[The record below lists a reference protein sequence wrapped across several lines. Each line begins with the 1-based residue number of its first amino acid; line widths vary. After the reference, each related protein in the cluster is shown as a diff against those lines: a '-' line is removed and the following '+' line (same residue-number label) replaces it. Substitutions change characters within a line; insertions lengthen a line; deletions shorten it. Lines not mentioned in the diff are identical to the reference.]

1 MTPFEKDLWDKLSG
15 YSPDEAGQTFKFSD
29 RLARDNGWTK
39 TYALAVVE
47 EYKKFLFLCAITT
60 TGVTPSDAVDQAWHL
75 HLTYTRSYWTDL
87 CRNILGKEIQHNPTK
102 GGPQE
107 ASRYLDYYEQTLKL
121 YESKFGTVPPE
132 DIWPNSRK
140 RFSDIDFVR
149 VNKRTNWVLPKPG
162 PNGRV
167 FLVHATIAIILLYIC
182 YISVQDALH
191 PTVIIVGVAIL
202 AVLVLYHFFRDE
214 IRETPRGGPDG
225 CGGGCA
231 GSDDGHGHGHGHG
244 DSGAESGCS
253 SGCSG
258 CSGSGCSGCSG
269 CGGGGGD

>member
-15 YSPDEAGQTFKFSD
+15 FSPDEAGQAFKFSD

-102 GGPQE
+102 GGQQE
-107 ASRYLDYYEQTLKL
+107 ATKYLDFYEQTLTL
-121 YESKFGTVPPE
+121 YHSKFGTLPPE
-132 DIWPNSRK
+132 DIWPNSGK

-149 VNKRTNWVLPKPG
+149 VNKRTNWVLPKPES
-162 PNGRV
+162 NHKWFAIKLLLV
-167 FLVHATIAIILLYIC
+167 FVLTMYCFKEAAAAWKPFAITVGIFVMVGMLFF
-182 YISVQDALH
+182 QFNQEPAERRRRDA
-191 PTVIIVGVAIL
+191 
-202 AVLVLYHFFRDE
+202 DS
-214 IRETPRGGPDG
+214 
-225 CGGGCA
+225 GGGCA
-231 GSDDGHGHGHGHG
+231 GGCSDSDGHGHGHG
-244 DSGAESGCS
+244 DSGCS

-258 CSGSGCSGCSG
+258 CSGSGCSGCGGG